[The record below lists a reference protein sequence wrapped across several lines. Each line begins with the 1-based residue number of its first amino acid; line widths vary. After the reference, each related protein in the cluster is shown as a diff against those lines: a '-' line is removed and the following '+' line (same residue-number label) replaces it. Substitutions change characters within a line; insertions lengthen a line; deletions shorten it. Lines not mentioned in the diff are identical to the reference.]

1 MSGVRLIYE
10 DCNFDNFCT
19 FVDEILIRNYVE
31 LRRILF
37 VHLPIHFPEDD
48 EQQVEIFEKEY
59 KDFEQYC
66 KQERA

>member
-10 DCNFDNFCT
+10 DCNFCT

-37 VHLPIHFPEDD
+37 VDLPIHFPEDD

-59 KDFEQYC
+59 KDFEQIC
-66 KQERA
+66 KQKY